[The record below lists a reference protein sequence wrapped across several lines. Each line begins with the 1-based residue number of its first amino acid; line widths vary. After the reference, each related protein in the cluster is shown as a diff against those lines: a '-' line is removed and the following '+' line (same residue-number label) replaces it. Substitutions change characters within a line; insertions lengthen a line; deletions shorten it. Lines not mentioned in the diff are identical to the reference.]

1 MTTNQNLIPFLK
13 KYFGYDSFKPNQL
26 AIIED
31 VLAKKDVLAI
41 MPTGGGKSLCYQL
54 AALALEGTAIV
65 ISPLIA
71 LMKDQVDVLQA
82 NGIAAAY
89 YNSSQALETQQEIL
103 QQLKR
108 GELKLFYVA
117 PESLGFF
124 TGILT
129 HLNISL
135 FAVDEAHCIS
145 SWGHDFRPAY
155 TQLGSLKDRFPDIP
169 VLALTATAD
178 KTTQDDIVDQLNIPY
193 AQRHLASFNRPNL
206 FLEVRPAQDR
216 IKHIL
221 SFLEERPFESGI
233 IYCLSRKSTESISGK
248 LRQASYNA
256 KAYHAG
262 MPSEERSLVQEEF
275 ITDKVPIIV
284 ATIAFGMG
292 IDKSNVRWVIHYNL
306 PKNIEG
312 YYQEIG
318 RGGRDGLPAH
328 ALLFYSFADVAQLRR
343 FISQSENADVEY
355 AKLERMQQFA
365 EALSC
370 RRIALLNYFGEH
382 VTQGCGHCDICTS
395 PPAYF
400 DATQLAQKVCSAVAR
415 LGESEPMGMV
425 IDVLRGAQNAQVLE
439 KGYQGVKTYGAVK
452 DVSWLDL
459 QQYVIQLLNQGVL
472 EINFREGARLG
483 LTPLAKA
490 VLFSNKSVQLAILQK
505 EKEKKSDSKPQI
517 QKTGLFE
524 KLRSLRQLIATEQGI
539 PAYVVFGDASLK
551 DMEAKL
557 PKNEIEFMEVTGV
570 GQAKLEKYAA
580 IFLREIA
587 KYKEAKEMVNHRR
600 TKKSKRTTHDESFD
614 LYSKGLTVAEIA
626 ETRNLAENTIYGHL
640 MKKHAEGEELDLNQ
654 FISAEDIAKI
664 EVAKS
669 TLTDATGLR
678 EFFDYFE
685 EQMPYWKIKLGLYL
699 LDA

>member
-1 MTTNQNLIPFLK
+1 MTITEQDLLPLLK
-13 KYFGYDSFKPNQL
+13 IHFGYDSFKPNQL

-31 VLAKKDVLAI
+31 ALSKKDVLAI
-41 MPTGGGKSLCYQL
+41 MPTGGGKSLCFQL
-54 AALALEGTAIV
+54 TALALEGTAIV

-89 YNSSQALETQQEIL
+89 YNSSQSEETRQAIL
-103 QQLKR
+103 QQLEK

-124 TGILT
+124 DSILEN
-129 HLNISL
+129 LKISL

-155 TQLGSLKDRFPDIP
+155 TQLGSLKKRFPNIP
-169 VLALTATAD
+169 VMALTATAD
-178 KTTQDDIVDQLNIPY
+178 RTTQDDIADQLKIPN
-193 AQRHLASFNRPNL
+193 AERHLASFNRPNL
-206 FLEVRPAQDR
+206 YLDVKPAQDR

-221 SFLEERPFESGI
+221 DFLEDRPNESGI
-233 IYCLSRKSTESISGK
+233 VYCLSRKSTVAIAEK
-248 LRQASYNA
+248 LQKAGLKA

-262 MPSEERSLVQEEF
+262 MSSEERSTVQEEF
-275 ITDKVPIIV
+275 ITDKVPIIA

-355 AKLERMQQFA
+355 AKLDRMQQFA

-370 RRIALLNYFGEH
+370 RRIALLNYFGEQ
-382 VTQGCGHCDICTS
+382 VTKGCGNCDICAS

-400 DATQLAQKVCSAVAR
+400 DATLLAQKVCSAVAR
-415 LGESEPMGMV
+415 LREREPMGMV

-439 KGYQGVKTYGAVK
+439 RGYQNVKTYGAVK

-472 EINFREGARLG
+472 DINFREGARLG
-483 LTPLAKA
+483 LTPLAKE
-490 VLFSNKSVQLAILQK
+490 VLFSNKTIQLAILQT
-505 EKEKKSDSKPQI
+505 EKEKKKTSAKTKTP
-517 QKTGLFE
+517 KTGLFE
-524 KLRSLRQLIATEQGI
+524 KLRLLRQRIAEDQGV

-551 DMEAKL
+551 DMELKL
-557 PKNEIEFMEVTGV
+557 PKNEKEFLEVSGV
-570 GQAKLEKYAA
+570 GQAKLEKYAD
-580 IFLREIA
+580 IFIKEIA
-587 KYKEAKEMVNHRR
+587 KHAPA
-600 TKKSKRTTHDESFD
+600 KKSKKATHEQTFELFSD
-614 LYSKGLTVAEIA
+614 GLTVTEIA
-626 ETRNLAENTIYGHL
+626 IVRNLSENTIYGHL

-654 FISAEDIAKI
+654 FVSVEEVAKI
-664 EVAKS
+664 ENAKS
-669 TLTDATGLR
+669 ELTDATGLKDYY
-678 EFFDYFE
+678 EFFE
-685 EQMPYWKIKLGLYL
+685 EQIPYWKIKLGLYL
-699 LDA
+699 LDS

>member
-1 MTTNQNLIPFLK
+1 MTSTVQELLPLLK
-13 KYFGYDSFKPNQL
+13 THFGYDSFKPNQL
-26 AIIED
+26 SIIED
-31 VLAKKDVLAI
+31 ALNKKDVLAI

-54 AALALEGTAIV
+54 TALALEGTAIV

-89 YNSSQALETQQEIL
+89 YNSSQSEETRQAIL
-103 QQLKR
+103 QQLENS
-108 GELKLFYVA
+108 ELKLFYVA

-124 TGILT
+124 DSILEN
-129 HLNISL
+129 LKISL

-155 TQLGSLKDRFPDIP
+155 TQLGSLKKRFPNIP
-169 VLALTATAD
+169 VMALTATAD
-178 KTTQDDIVDQLNIPY
+178 RTTQDDIADQLKIPN
-193 AQRHLASFNRPNL
+193 AERHLASFNRPNL
-206 FLEVRPAQDR
+206 YLDVKPAQDR

-221 SFLEERPFESGI
+221 DFLDDRPNESGI
-233 IYCLSRKSTESISGK
+233 IYCLSRKSTEAIAQK
-248 LRQASYNA
+248 LQKAGFKA

-262 MPSEERSLVQEEF
+262 MSSEERSRVQEEF
-275 ITDKVPIIV
+275 ITDRVPIIV

-343 FISQSENADVEY
+343 FITQSENADVEY

-370 RRIALLNYFGEH
+370 RRIALLNYFGEQ
-382 VTQGCGHCDICTS
+382 VTKGCGNCDICSS

-400 DATQLAQKVCSAVAR
+400 DATLLAQKVCSGVAR
-415 LGESEPMGMV
+415 LREREPMGMV
-425 IDVLRGAQNAQVLE
+425 IDVLRGAQNAHVLE
-439 KGYQGVKTYGAVK
+439 KGYQNIKTYGAVK

-472 EINFREGARLG
+472 DINFREGARLG
-483 LTPLAKA
+483 LTPLAKE
-490 VLFSNKSVQLAILQK
+490 VLFSNKTIQLAILQT
-505 EKEKKSDSKPQI
+505 EKEKKKSTAKAKTP
-517 QKTGLFE
+517 KTGLFE
-524 KLRSLRQLIATEQGI
+524 KLRLLRQRIAEDQGV

-551 DMEAKL
+551 DMELKM
-557 PKNEIEFMEVTGV
+557 PKNEKEFMEVSGV
-570 GQAKLEKYAA
+570 GQAKLEKYAD
-580 IFLREIA
+580 IFIKEIA
-587 KYKEAKEMVNHRR
+587 KHTPV
-600 TKKSKRTTHDESFD
+600 KKSKKATHEQTFD
-614 LYSKGLTVAEIA
+614 LFSDGLTVTEIA
-626 ETRNLAENTIYGHL
+626 TARNLSENTIYGHL

-654 FISAEDIAKI
+654 FVSADEVSKI
-664 EVAKS
+664 EHAKS
-669 TLTDATGLR
+669 ELTEGTGLKDYF
-678 EFFDYFE
+678 EFFE

-699 LDA
+699 LGA

>member
-1 MTTNQNLIPFLK
+1 MTTTAQELIPPLK

-31 VLAKKDVLAI
+31 ALAQKDVLAI

-54 AALALEGTAIV
+54 TALALEGTAIV

-89 YNSSQALETQQEIL
+89 YNSSQSQETQQEIL
-103 QQLKR
+103 QQLQK

-124 TGILT
+124 TTL
-129 HLNISL
+129 LNELKISL

-155 TQLGSLKDRFPDIP
+155 TQLGSLKNRFPTIP
-169 VLALTATAD
+169 VMALTATAD
-178 KTTQDDIVDQLNIPY
+178 KTTQDDIVDQLNIPE
-193 AQRHLASFNRPNL
+193 AERHLASFNRPNL
-206 FLEVRPAQDR
+206 FLDVKPAQDR

-221 SFLEERPFESGI
+221 DFLEERPFESGI

-248 LRQASYNA
+248 LQHAGFKA

-262 MPSEERSLVQEEF
+262 MSSIERSLVQEEF

-343 FISQSENADVEY
+343 FIAQSENAEVEY

-382 VTQGCGHCDICTS
+382 VTKGCGNCDICIT

-400 DATQLAQKVCSAVAR
+400 DATVLAQKICSGVAR
-415 LGESEPMGMV
+415 LGEREPMGMV
-425 IDVLRGAQNAQVLE
+425 IDVLRGAKNAQVLE
-439 KGYQGVKTYGAVK
+439 KGYQQVKTYGAVS
-452 DVSWLDL
+452 DISWLDL

-472 EINFREGARLG
+472 DINFREGARLG
-483 LTPLAKA
+483 LTPLAKE
-490 VLFSNKSVQLAILQK
+490 VLFSDRSIRLAVLQKQSNTKSVNT
-505 EKEKKSDSKPQI
+505 KSKLS
-517 QKTGLFE
+517 TTNLFE
-524 KLRSLRQLIATEQGI
+524 KLRALRHQIAMEQGV
-539 PAYVVFGDASLK
+539 PAYVIFGDASLK

-557 PKNEIEFMEVTGV
+557 PKNEGEFMKVSGV

-580 IFLREIA
+580 VFLNEIA
-587 KYKEAKEMVNHRR
+587 KHAGT
-600 TKKSKRTTHDESFD
+600 TKKSKRATHDQTFD
-614 LYSKGLTVAEIA
+614 LFNDGLTVAAISA
-626 ETRNLAENTIYGHL
+626 SRDLSENTIYGHL
-640 MKKHAEGEELDLNQ
+640 MKKHAEGEELDLYQ
-654 FISAEDIAKI
+654 FMGKDELAKI
-664 EVAKS
+664 EEAKLA
-669 TLTDATGLR
+669 LTDANGLR
-678 EFFDYFE
+678 DFFEYFE

-699 LDA
+699 LDS

>member
-1 MTTNQNLIPFLK
+1 MITTEKDLIPLLK
-13 KYFGYDSFKPNQL
+13 KHFGYDSFKPNQL
-26 AIIED
+26 SIIED
-31 VLAKKDVLAI
+31 ALSKKDVLAI

-54 AALALEGTAIV
+54 TALALEGTAIV

-71 LMKDQVDVLQA
+71 LMKDQVDVLKA
-82 NGIAAAY
+82 NGIAAEY
-89 YNSSQALETQQEIL
+89 YNSSQTQETQQEIL
-103 QQLKR
+103 GKLER

-124 TGILT
+124 NNILGN
-129 HLNISL
+129 LKISL

-155 TQLGSLKDRFPDIP
+155 TQLGGLKRRFPNIP
-169 VLALTATAD
+169 VMALTATAD
-178 KTTQDDIVDQLNIPY
+178 KTTQDDIADQLQIPN
-193 AQRHLASFNRPNL
+193 AERHLASFNRPNL
-206 FLEVRPAQDR
+206 YLDVKPAQDR

-221 SFLEERPFESGI
+221 DFLDDRPNESGI
-233 IYCLSRKSTESISGK
+233 IYCLSRKSTESIAEK
-248 LRQASYNA
+248 LRNAGFKA

-262 MPSEERSLVQEEF
+262 MSSGERSTVQEEF
-275 ITDKVPIIV
+275 ITDKVPIIA

-343 FISQSENADVEY
+343 FITQSENADVEY

-370 RRIALLNYFGEH
+370 RRIALLNYFGEQ
-382 VTQGCGHCDICTS
+382 VSEGCGNCDICNS

-400 DATQLAQKVCSAVAR
+400 DATLLAQKVCSGVAR
-415 LGESEPMGMV
+415 LNEREPMGMV
-425 IDVLRGAQNAQVLE
+425 IDVLRGAQNAHVLE
-439 KGYQGVKTYGAVK
+439 KGYQNIKTYGVVK

-459 QQYVIQLLNQGVL
+459 QQYVIQLLNQGIL
-472 EINFREGARLG
+472 DINFREGARLG
-483 LTPLAKA
+483 LTEQAKE
-490 VLFSNKSVQLAILQK
+490 VLFSGKKVQLAVLQK
-505 EKEKKSDSKPQI
+505 ETEKKKAAAKSRTT
-517 QKTGLFE
+517 KTNLFE
-524 KLRSLRQLIATEQGI
+524 KLRLLRQQIATEQNV

-557 PKNEIEFMEVTGV
+557 PKNREEFMQVSGV
-570 GQAKLEKYAA
+570 GQAKLEKYADVFIA
-580 IFLREIA
+580 EITKNA
-587 KYKEAKEMVNHRR
+587 PV
-600 TKKSKRTTHDESFD
+600 KKSKKATHDQTFELF
-614 LYSKGLTVAEIA
+614 SKGSTVSEIA
-626 ETRNLAENTIYGHL
+626 TSRNLSENTIYGHL

-654 FISAEDIAKI
+654 FVDSKEIAEI
-664 EVAKS
+664 EKAKS
-669 TLTDATGLR
+669 ELTDATGLK
-678 EFFDYFE
+678 DYFE
-685 EQMPYWKIKLGLYL
+685 YFEEKVPYWKIKFALYM
-699 LDA
+699 LDS

>member
-1 MTTNQNLIPFLK
+1 MTETEKDLIPLLK
-13 KYFGYDSFKPNQL
+13 KHFGYDSFKPNQL
-26 AIIED
+26 SIIED
-31 VLAKKDVLAI
+31 ALSKKDVLAI

-54 AALALEGTAIV
+54 TALALEGTAIV

-71 LMKDQVDVLQA
+71 LMKDQVDVLKA
-82 NGIAAAY
+82 NGIAAEY
-89 YNSSQALETQQEIL
+89 YNSSQSVETQQEIL
-103 QQLKR
+103 GKLER

-124 TGILT
+124 NNILGN
-129 HLNISL
+129 LKISL

-155 TQLGSLKDRFPDIP
+155 TQLGGLKRRFPNIP
-169 VLALTATAD
+169 VMALTATAD
-178 KTTQDDIVDQLNIPY
+178 KTTQDDIADQLQISN
-193 AQRHLASFNRPNL
+193 AERHLASFNRPNL
-206 FLEVRPAQDR
+206 YLDVKPAQDR

-221 SFLEERPFESGI
+221 DFLDDRPNESGI
-233 IYCLSRKSTESISGK
+233 IYCLSRKSTESIAEK
-248 LRQASYNA
+248 LRNAGFNA

-262 MPSEERSLVQEEF
+262 MSSEERSTVQEKF
-275 ITDKVPIIV
+275 ITDKVPIIA

-343 FISQSENADVEY
+343 FITQSENADVEY

-370 RRIALLNYFGEH
+370 RRIALLNYFGEQ
-382 VTQGCGHCDICTS
+382 VTEGCGNCDICNA

-400 DATQLAQKVCSAVAR
+400 DATLLAQKVCSGVAR
-415 LGESEPMGMV
+415 LKEREPMGMV

-439 KGYQGVKTYGAVK
+439 KGYQNIKTYGAVK

-472 EINFREGARLG
+472 DINFREGARLG
-483 LTPLAKA
+483 LTDQAKEI
-490 VLFSNKSVQLAILQK
+490 LFSGKKVQLAVLQK
-505 EKEKKSDSKPQI
+505 ETEKTKAVAKSRTK
-517 QKTGLFE
+517 KTNLFE
-524 KLRSLRQLIATEQGI
+524 KLRLLRQQIATEQNV

-557 PKNEIEFMEVTGV
+557 PKNREEFMQVSGV
-570 GQAKLEKYAA
+570 GQAKLEKYADVFIA
-580 IFLREIA
+580 EITKNA
-587 KYKEAKEMVNHRR
+587 PA
-600 TKKSKRTTHDESFD
+600 KKSKKATHDQTFELFSQ
-614 LYSKGLTVAEIA
+614 GLTVSEIA
-626 ETRNLAENTIYGHL
+626 TSRNLSENTIYGHL
-640 MKKHAEGEELDLNQ
+640 MKKHAEGEALDLNQ
-654 FISAEDIAKI
+654 FVDAKEIAEI
-664 EVAKS
+664 EKAKS
-669 TLTDATGLR
+669 ELTEATGLK
-678 EFFDYFE
+678 DYFE
-685 EQMPYWKIKLGLYL
+685 FFEEKMPYWKIKFALYM
-699 LDA
+699 LDS

>member
-1 MTTNQNLIPFLK
+1 MTSTVQELLPLLK
-13 KYFGYDSFKPNQL
+13 THFGYDSFKPNQL
-26 AIIED
+26 SIIED
-31 VLAKKDVLAI
+31 ALNKKDVLAI

-54 AALALEGTAIV
+54 TALALEGTAIV

-89 YNSSQALETQQEIL
+89 YNSSQSEETRQAIL
-103 QQLKR
+103 QQLENS
-108 GELKLFYVA
+108 ELKLFYVA

-124 TGILT
+124 DSILEN
-129 HLNISL
+129 LKISL

-155 TQLGSLKDRFPDIP
+155 TQLGSLKKRFPNIP
-169 VLALTATAD
+169 VMALTATAD
-178 KTTQDDIVDQLNIPY
+178 KTTQDDIADQLKIPN
-193 AQRHLASFNRPNL
+193 AERHLASFNRPNL
-206 FLEVRPAQDR
+206 YLDVKPAQDR

-221 SFLEERPFESGI
+221 DFLDDRPNESGI
-233 IYCLSRKSTESISGK
+233 IYCLSRKSTEAIAQK
-248 LRQASYNA
+248 LQKAGFKA

-262 MPSEERSLVQEEF
+262 MSSEERSKVQEEF
-275 ITDKVPIIV
+275 ITDRVPIIV

-343 FISQSENADVEY
+343 FITQSENADVEF

-370 RRIALLNYFGEH
+370 RRIALLNYFGEQ
-382 VTQGCGHCDICTS
+382 VTKGCGNCDICAS

-400 DATQLAQKVCSAVAR
+400 DATLLAQKVCSGVAR
-415 LGESEPMGMV
+415 LREREPMGMV

-439 KGYQGVKTYGAVK
+439 RGYQNIKTYGAIK

-472 EINFREGARLG
+472 DINFREGARLG
-483 LTPLAKA
+483 LTPLAKE
-490 VLFSNKSVQLAILQK
+490 VLFSNKTIQLAILQT
-505 EKEKKSDSKPQI
+505 EKEKKKSTAKAKTP
-517 QKTGLFE
+517 KTGLFE
-524 KLRSLRQLIATEQGI
+524 KLRLLRQRIAEDQGV

-551 DMEAKL
+551 DMELKM
-557 PKNEIEFMEVTGV
+557 PKNEKEFMEVSGV
-570 GQAKLEKYAA
+570 GQAKLEKYAD
-580 IFLREIA
+580 IFIKEIA
-587 KYKEAKEMVNHRR
+587 TYAPA
-600 TKKSKRTTHDESFD
+600 KKSKKATHEQTFD
-614 LYSKGLTVAEIA
+614 LFSDGLTVSEIA
-626 ETRNLAENTIYGHL
+626 ASRNLSENTIYGHL

-654 FISAEDIAKI
+654 FVSADEVSKIAN
-664 EVAKS
+664 AKS
-669 TLTDATGLR
+669 ELTEATGLKDYF
-678 EFFDYFE
+678 EFFE

-699 LDA
+699 LDS

>member
-1 MTTNQNLIPFLK
+1 MTATEKDLIPLLK
-13 KYFGYDSFKPNQL
+13 KHFGYDSFKPNQL
-26 AIIED
+26 SIIED
-31 VLAKKDVLAI
+31 ALDKKDVLAI

-54 AALALEGTAIV
+54 TALALKGTAIV

-71 LMKDQVDVLQA
+71 LMKDQVDVLKA
-82 NGIAAAY
+82 NGIAAEY
-89 YNSSQALETQQEIL
+89 YNSSQTQETQQEIL
-103 QQLKR
+103 GKLER

-124 TGILT
+124 NNILGN
-129 HLNISL
+129 LKISL

-155 TQLGSLKDRFPDIP
+155 TQLGGLKRRFPNIP
-169 VLALTATAD
+169 VMALTATAD
-178 KTTQDDIVDQLNIPY
+178 KTTQDDIADQLQITS
-193 AQRHLASFNRPNL
+193 AERHLASFNRPNL
-206 FLEVRPAQDR
+206 YLDVKPAQDR

-221 SFLEERPFESGI
+221 DFLDDRPNESGI
-233 IYCLSRKSTESISGK
+233 IYCLSRKSTESIAEK
-248 LRQASYNA
+248 LRNAGFKA

-262 MPSEERSLVQEEF
+262 MSSEERSNVQEEF

-343 FISQSENADVEY
+343 FITTSENADVEY

-370 RRIALLNYFGEH
+370 RRIALLNYFGEQ
-382 VTQGCGHCDICTS
+382 VTEGCGNCDICNA

-400 DATQLAQKVCSAVAR
+400 DATLLAQKVCSGVAR
-415 LGESEPMGMV
+415 LKEREPMGMV

-439 KGYQGVKTYGAVK
+439 KGYQNIKTYGAVK

-459 QQYVIQLLNQGVL
+459 QQYVIQLLNQGL
-472 EINFREGARLG
+472 LDINFREGARLG
-483 LTPLAKA
+483 LTEQAKE
-490 VLFSNKSVQLAILQK
+490 VLFSGKKVQLAVLQK
-505 EKEKKSDSKPQI
+505 ETEKTKTAAKSKVK
-517 QKTGLFE
+517 KTDLFE
-524 KLRSLRQLIATEQGI
+524 KLRVLRQQIATEQNV

-557 PKNEIEFMEVTGV
+557 PKNETEFMEVSGV
-570 GQAKLEKYAA
+570 GQAKLEKYAEV
-580 IFLREIA
+580 FLKEI
-587 KYKEAKEMVNHRR
+587 KMHIG
-600 TKKSKRTTHDESFD
+600 TKKSKRKTHDQTFD
-614 LYSKGLTVAEIA
+614 LFKEGLTVSEIA
-626 ETRNLAENTIYGHL
+626 TSRNLSENTIYGHL
-640 MKKHAEGEELDLNQ
+640 MKKHEEGEDLDLNQ
-654 FISAEDIAKI
+654 FVDAKEIAEI
-664 EVAKS
+664 EKAKS
-669 TLTDATGLR
+669 ELTEVTGLK
-678 EFFDYFE
+678 DYFDFFE
-685 EQMPYWKIKLGLYL
+685 KKMPYWKIKFALYM
-699 LDA
+699 LDI

>member
-1 MTTNQNLIPFLK
+1 MITTEKDLIPLLK
-13 KYFGYDSFKPNQL
+13 KHFGYDSFKPNQL
-26 AIIED
+26 SIIED
-31 VLAKKDVLAI
+31 ALSKKDVLAI

-54 AALALEGTAIV
+54 TALALKGTAIV

-71 LMKDQVDVLQA
+71 LMKDQVDVLKA
-82 NGIAAAY
+82 NGIAAEY
-89 YNSSQALETQQEIL
+89 YNSSQTQETQQEIL
-103 QQLKR
+103 GKLER

-124 TGILT
+124 NNILGN
-129 HLNISL
+129 LKISL

-155 TQLGSLKDRFPDIP
+155 TQLGGLKRRFPNIP
-169 VLALTATAD
+169 VMALTATAD
-178 KTTQDDIVDQLNIPY
+178 KTTQDDIADQLQIPN
-193 AQRHLASFNRPNL
+193 AERHLASFNRPNL
-206 FLEVRPAQDR
+206 YLDVKPAQDR

-221 SFLEERPFESGI
+221 DFLDDRPNESGI
-233 IYCLSRKSTESISGK
+233 IYCLSRKSTESIAEK
-248 LRQASYNA
+248 LRNAGFKA

-262 MPSEERSLVQEEF
+262 MSSDERSSVQEEF
-275 ITDKVPIIV
+275 ITDKVPIIA

-343 FISQSENADVEY
+343 FITQSENADVEY

-370 RRIALLNYFGEH
+370 RRIALLNYFGEQ
-382 VTQGCGHCDICTS
+382 VSEGCGNCDICNS

-400 DATQLAQKVCSAVAR
+400 DATLLAQKVCSGVAR
-415 LGESEPMGMV
+415 LKEREPMGMV
-425 IDVLRGAQNAQVLE
+425 IDVLRGAQNAHVLE
-439 KGYQGVKTYGAVK
+439 KGYQNIKTYGAVK

-472 EINFREGARLG
+472 DINFREGARLG
-483 LTPLAKA
+483 LTEQAKE
-490 VLFSNKSVQLAILQK
+490 VLFSGKKVQLAVLQK
-505 EKEKKSDSKPQI
+505 ETEKKKAAAKSRTT
-517 QKTGLFE
+517 KTNLFE
-524 KLRSLRQLIATEQGI
+524 KLRLLRQQIATEQNV

-557 PKNEIEFMEVTGV
+557 PKNREEFMQVSGV
-570 GQAKLEKYAA
+570 GQAKLEKYADVFIA
-580 IFLREIA
+580 EITKNA
-587 KYKEAKEMVNHRR
+587 PV
-600 TKKSKRTTHDESFD
+600 KKSKKATHDQTFELF
-614 LYSKGLTVAEIA
+614 SKGSTVSEIA
-626 ETRNLAENTIYGHL
+626 TSRNLSENTIYGHL

-654 FISAEDIAKI
+654 FVDSKEIAEI
-664 EVAKS
+664 EKAKS
-669 TLTDATGLR
+669 ELTDATGLK
-678 EFFDYFE
+678 DYFE
-685 EQMPYWKIKLGLYL
+685 YFEEKVPYWKIKFALYM
-699 LDA
+699 LDS

>member
-1 MTTNQNLIPFLK
+1 MTAKEKDLIPLLK
-13 KYFGYDSFKPNQL
+13 KHFGYDSFKPNQL
-26 AIIED
+26 SIIED
-31 VLAKKDVLAI
+31 ALSKKDVLAI

-54 AALALEGTAIV
+54 TALALEGTAIV

-71 LMKDQVDVLQA
+71 LMKDQVDVLKA
-82 NGIAAAY
+82 NGIAAEY
-89 YNSSQALETQQEIL
+89 YNSSQTQETQQEIL
-103 QQLKR
+103 GKLER
-108 GELKLFYVA
+108 GDLKLFYVA

-124 TGILT
+124 NNILGN
-129 HLNISL
+129 LKISL

-155 TQLGSLKDRFPDIP
+155 TQLGGLKRRFPNIP
-169 VLALTATAD
+169 ILALTATAD
-178 KTTQDDIVDQLNIPY
+178 KTTQDDIADQLQIPN
-193 AQRHLASFNRPNL
+193 AERHLASFNRPNL
-206 FLEVRPAQDR
+206 YLDVKPAQDR

-221 SFLEERPFESGI
+221 DFLDDRPNESGI
-233 IYCLSRKSTESISGK
+233 IYCLSRKSTESIAEK
-248 LRQASYNA
+248 LRNAGFKA

-262 MPSEERSLVQEEF
+262 MSSDERSTVQEEF
-275 ITDKVPIIV
+275 ITDKVPIIA

-343 FISQSENADVEY
+343 FITQSENADVEY

-370 RRIALLNYFGEH
+370 RRIALLNYFGEQ
-382 VTQGCGHCDICTS
+382 VTEGCGNCDICNA

-400 DATQLAQKVCSAVAR
+400 DATLLAQKVCSGVAR
-415 LGESEPMGMV
+415 LKEREPMGMV

-439 KGYQGVKTYGAVK
+439 KGYQNIKTYGAVK

-472 EINFREGARLG
+472 DINFREGARLG
-483 LTPLAKA
+483 LTEQAKE
-490 VLFSNKSVQLAILQK
+490 VLFLGKKVQLAVLQK
-505 EKEKKSDSKPQI
+505 ETEKTKAVAKSRTK
-517 QKTGLFE
+517 KTNLFE
-524 KLRSLRQLIATEQGI
+524 KLRLLRQQIATEQNV

-557 PKNEIEFMEVTGV
+557 PKNREEFMQVSGV
-570 GQAKLEKYAA
+570 GQAKLEKYADVFIA
-580 IFLREIA
+580 EITKNA
-587 KYKEAKEMVNHRR
+587 PA
-600 TKKSKRTTHDESFD
+600 KKSKKATHDQTFELF
-614 LYSKGLTVAEIA
+614 SKGSTVSEIA
-626 ETRNLAENTIYGHL
+626 TSRNLSENTIYGHL
-640 MKKHAEGEELDLNQ
+640 MKKHAEGEDLDLNQ
-654 FISAEDIAKI
+654 FVDTKEIAEI
-664 EVAKS
+664 EKAKS
-669 TLTDATGLR
+669 ELTEATGLK
-678 EFFDYFE
+678 DYFE
-685 EQMPYWKIKLGLYL
+685 FFEEKMPYWKIKFALYM
-699 LDA
+699 LDS

>member
-1 MTTNQNLIPFLK
+1 MTTTKQDLLPLLK
-13 KYFGYDSFKPNQL
+13 KYFGYDTFKPNQL

-54 AALALEGTAIV
+54 TALSLKGTAIV

-89 YNSSQALETQQEIL
+89 YNSSQSQDTQQKIMQQL
-103 QQLKR
+103 QQ
-108 GELKLFYVA
+108 GGLKLFYVA

-124 TGILT
+124 TSILEE
-129 HLNISL
+129 LNISL

-155 TQLGSLKDRFPDIP
+155 TQLGSLKMRFPTVP
-169 VLALTATAD
+169 VMALTATAD
-178 KTTQDDIVDQLNIPY
+178 KTTQDDIIDQLNIPE
-193 AQRHLASFNRPNL
+193 AERHLASFNRPNL
-206 FLEVRPAQDR
+206 FLDVKPAQDR

-221 SFLEERPFESGI
+221 EFLEEHPFESGI
-233 IYCLSRKSTESISGK
+233 IYCLSRKSTESISDK
-248 LRQASYNA
+248 LQKAGFKA

-262 MPSEERSLVQEEF
+262 MSPDERSFVQEEF

-292 IDKSNVRWVIHYNL
+292 IDKSNVRWVMHYNL

-328 ALLFYSFADVAQLRR
+328 ALLFYSYADVAQLRR
-343 FISQSENADVEY
+343 FISQSENAEVEF

-382 VTQGCGHCDICTS
+382 VTKGCGNCDICTT

-400 DATQLAQKVCSAVAR
+400 DATVLAQKVCSAVAR
-415 LGESEPMGMV
+415 LGEREPMGMV
-425 IDVLRGAQNAQVLE
+425 IDVLRGAQNAQVLD
-439 KGYQGVKTYGAVK
+439 KGYQQVKTYGAVK

-472 EINFREGARLG
+472 HINFREGAQLG
-483 LTPLAKA
+483 LTPLAKE
-490 VLFSNKSVQLAILQK
+490 VLFSDRSVQLAVLQK
-505 EKEKKSDSKPQI
+505 QDVKKLAKTKSRI
-517 QKTGLFE
+517 QKTDLFE
-524 KLRSLRQLIATEQGI
+524 TLRALRHKIATAEGV
-539 PAYVVFGDASLK
+539 PAYVIFGDASLK
-551 DMEAKL
+551 DMEKKL
-557 PKNEIEFMEVTGV
+557 PTNETEFMQVSGV
-570 GQAKLEKYAA
+570 GQAKLEKYAQV
-580 IFLREIA
+580 FLNEIA
-587 KYKEAKEMVNHRR
+587 GFNQKQKP
-600 TKKSKRTTHDESFD
+600 KRKTHEKSFD
-614 LYSKGLTVAEIA
+614 LFSDGLTISEIA
-626 ETRNLAENTIYGHL
+626 ETRDLSENTIYGHL
-640 MKKHAEGEELDLNQ
+640 MKKHAEGEDLDLHQ
-654 FISAEDIAKI
+654 FVSKDELVKMEKAKL
-664 EVAKS
+664 A
-669 TLTDATGLR
+669 LPDAGGFKD
-678 EFFDYFE
+678 FFDYFE
-685 EQMPYWKIKLGLYL
+685 EKMPYWKIKLGLYL
-699 LDA
+699 LDE

>member
-1 MTTNQNLIPFLK
+1 MISTVQELLPLLKTN
-13 KYFGYDSFKPNQL
+13 FGYDSFKPNQL

-31 VLAKKDVLAI
+31 ALGKKDVLAI

-54 AALALEGTAIV
+54 TALALEGTAIV

-89 YNSSQALETQQEIL
+89 YNSSQSEETRQAIL
-103 QQLKR
+103 QQLEK

-124 TGILT
+124 DTILEN
-129 HLNISL
+129 LKISL

-155 TQLGSLKDRFPDIP
+155 TQLGSLKKRFPNIP
-169 VLALTATAD
+169 VMALTATAD
-178 KTTQDDIVDQLNIPY
+178 RTTQDDIADQLKIPN
-193 AQRHLASFNRPNL
+193 AERHLASFNRPNL
-206 FLEVRPAQDR
+206 YLDVKPAQDR

-221 SFLEERPFESGI
+221 DFLEDRPNESGI
-233 IYCLSRKSTESISGK
+233 IYCLSRKSTESIAEK
-248 LRQASYNA
+248 LQKAGFKA

-262 MPSEERSLVQEEF
+262 LSSEERSKVQEEF
-275 ITDKVPIIV
+275 ITDRVPIIA

-343 FISQSENADVEY
+343 FITQSKNADVEY

-370 RRIALLNYFGEH
+370 RRIALLNYFGEQ
-382 VTQGCGHCDICTS
+382 VTIGCGNCDICAS

-400 DATQLAQKVCSAVAR
+400 DATLLAQKVCSGVAR
-415 LGESEPMGMV
+415 LREREPMGMV

-439 KGYQGVKTYGAVK
+439 RGYQNIKTYGAIK
-452 DVSWLDL
+452 GVSWLDL

-472 EINFREGARLG
+472 EINFREGARLS
-483 LTPLAKA
+483 LTPLAKE
-490 VLFSNKSVQLAILQK
+490 VLFSNKKIQLAVLQT
-505 EKEKKSDSKPQI
+505 EKEKKKSTAKAKTS
-517 QKTGLFE
+517 KTGLFE
-524 KLRSLRQLIATEQGI
+524 KLRMLRQRIAEDQGV
-539 PAYVVFGDASLK
+539 PTYVVFGDASLK
-551 DMEAKL
+551 DMELKM
-557 PKNEIEFMEVTGV
+557 PKNEKEFMEVSGV
-570 GQAKLEKYAA
+570 GQAKLEKYADA
-580 IFLREIA
+580 FIKEIA
-587 KYKEAKEMVNHRR
+587 KYAP
-600 TKKSKRTTHDESFD
+600 TKKSKRATHEQTFD
-614 LYSKGLTVAEIA
+614 LFSEGLTVSEIA
-626 ETRNLAENTIYGHL
+626 TARNLSENTIYGHL
-640 MKKHAEGEELDLNQ
+640 MKKHAQGEELDLTQ
-654 FISAEDIAKI
+654 FVSADEIAKI
-664 EVAKS
+664 EKAKS
-669 TLTDATGLR
+669 ELIDANGLKDYF
-678 EFFDYFE
+678 EFFE

-699 LDA
+699 LDS